1 MRLKFSISSGENVI
15 LNRLSSDMT
24 KFSAAEMPA
33 RKALSKEALGKARLP
48 DTRFHDLKHSSAT
61 LALERGVSPKV
72 LQARLGHKSISTTM
86 NIYGH
91 VLPAMDR
98 EAALQLDDVFKRAK

>member
-1 MRLKFSISSGENVI
+1 MSCNRDGGPLRQNNLARRVLKP
-15 LNRLSSDMT
+15 LL
-24 KFSAAEMPA
+24 
-33 RKALSKEALGKARLP
+33 RKAELP
-48 DTRFHDLKHSSAT
+48 DSRFHDLRHSSGRWPLSA
-61 LALERGVSPKV
+61 GSPKV

-98 EAALQLDDVFKRAK
+98 EAAEQLDSVFQRTK